1 MLSVNSSD
9 AIDFSR
15 PTYDVV
21 AFYQADP
28 VGGGAGK
35 GLHVYNETDARYLL
49 NILEGGNVGIGTINP
64 TARLTVSGGVVINEE
79 GYGYNDVRMEG
90 DTDSALFFL
99 DASADMVGIGTL
111 TPTTKLEVVG
121 TISGSTLVGS
131 DLRNCSIVTT
141 SANGTLTCG
150 TGDMLDQSEADDR
163 YVNVSGDTMTGALT
177 IKKTAGTS
185 TGNTL
190 VVDTKGLVYDATNK
204 RVGIGTAS
212 PDNLLTLDKPS
223 GNVLI
228 QFNSNGTIYGYIGTS
243 SAVDNPIVGMAAG
256 DLGFRTQSKKMSF
269 SNNNGNSVQVMIDTA
284 GNVGIG
290 DTTPSTKL
298 DVAGGI
304 TGTSLRLTSLTS
316 CAVLITNSNGTLS
329 CGTGETFVQSSADAR
344 YVNVSGD
351 TMTGALTIKKTSGT
365 ATGNTLIVDT
375 TGLVYDATNK
385 RVGIGTASPRTALEV
400 LGAISGSSLSI
411 RDSITGS
418 GVLVIQG
425 ATTLKS
431 TLAVTGNVTT
441 QGDLTL

>member
-49 NILEGGNVGIGTINP
+49 NILEGGNVGIGTTTP
-64 TARLTVSGGVVINEE
+64 TAKLTVSGGVVINEE

-121 TISGSTLVGS
+121 TISGSALVGS
-131 DLRNCSIVTT
+131 DLRNCTIVTT

-150 TGDMLDQSEADDR
+150 TAD
-163 YVNVSGDTMTGALT
+163 
-177 IKKTAGTS
+177 
-185 TGNTL
+185 
-190 VVDTKGLVYDATNK
+190 
-204 RVGIGTAS
+204 
-212 PDNLLTLDKPS
+212 
-223 GNVLI
+223 
-228 QFNSNGTIYGYIGTS
+228 
-243 SAVDNPIVGMAAG
+243 
-256 DLGFRTQSKKMSF
+256 
-269 SNNNGNSVQVMIDTA
+269 MID
-284 GNVGIG
+284 
-290 DTTPSTKL
+290 
-298 DVAGGI
+298 I
-304 TGTSLRLTSLTS
+304 TEG
-316 CAVLITNSNGTLS
+316 
-329 CGTGETFVQSSADAR
+329 DAR

-351 TMTGALTIKKTSGT
+351 TMTGALAIKKRSGT
-365 ATGNTLIVDT
+365 GTGNTLIVDT
-375 TGLVYDATNK
+375 KGLVYDATNK

-431 TLAVTGNVTT
+431 TLAVTGNITTRADFTLNSDQGADDAILTFGSDTTNETLKFLNNEDRFEFSDDVRITGGTYASGALIVDGAAIFKSTVKLNGVTYT
-441 QGDLTL
+441 FPTSDGSASGRFFATNAAGQLSWTKGFTFFKQKTAYEMVQGDTMTGGLLINVGGA